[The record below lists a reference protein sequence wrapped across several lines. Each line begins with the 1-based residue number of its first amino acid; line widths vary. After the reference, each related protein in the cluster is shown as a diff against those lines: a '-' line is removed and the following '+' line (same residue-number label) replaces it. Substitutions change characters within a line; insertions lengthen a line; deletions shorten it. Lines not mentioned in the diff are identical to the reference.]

1 MILKTTEDQQRQR
14 ESQKKKIILGG
25 KSYSDVVS
33 SKIYNTNNIVVFS
46 ESIGNFNCDMRSSFT
61 KELKNGRTRYIK

>member
-1 MILKTTEDQQRQR
+1 MILKTTEDQQRQH
-14 ESQKKKIILGG
+14 EFQKKKIILGG
-25 KSYSDVVS
+25 KSYSDVVN

-46 ESIGNFNCDMRSSFT
+46 ESIGNFNRDMRSSFT